1 MRRCGK
7 CKGLM
12 ERSVR
17 PEHVED
23 LGGVVV
29 KVLNAA
35 QVLRCSDCNEEFV
48 SIPDMEGLA
57 YATAIS
63 RALNPVRLSGPEVKF
78 LRRALDMTQA
88 KFAEAME
95 LKPETVSRWENDAR
109 GVGGSC
115 EKLVR
120 HNVCALLYKEAKGR
134 PYDPAVITH
143 MRIVEMPEG
152 TRLPPIEMV
161 RVRLDNDAADADG
174 WNESGRRAA

>member
-1 MRRCGK
+1 
-7 CKGLM
+7 M
-12 ERSVR
+12 ERSIR
-17 PEHVED
+17 PEHTED

-29 KVLNAA
+29 KVLNAV
-35 QVLRCSDCNEEFV
+35 QVLRCSDCDNELV
-48 SIPDMEGLA
+48 LIPDMEGLA

-63 RALNPVRLSGPEVKF
+63 RALNPVRLSGGEVKF
-78 LRRALDMTQA
+78 LRRTLDMTQV

-95 LKPETVSRWENDAR
+95 LKPETVSRWETDAR

-143 MRIVEMPEG
+143 MRIVEMPDG
-152 TRLPPIEMV
+152 TVLPPIEMV
-161 RVRLDNDAADADG
+161 RVRIDTDNADTDG
-174 WNESGRRAA
+174 WGESAKAAA